1 MGILYGNI
9 YVNINQI
16 KKKLSMC
23 ESIIYNNLILYKN
36 HKNNFFN
43 IEIQMYVTFLAHNSW
58 FVFIFYYFIFV
69 YSQSTEANVQCDQF
83 VHPKLVTIFYI
94 VFFLIS
100 SSISF
105 ISSISYLYHILDRS
119 LFIEFWISILYKVFT
134 KNCLNSKKAKI
145 LFFCSIYFFIF
156 LARHILLYLSYGKI
170 FYSTIFYFL
179 IW

>member
-1 MGILYGNI
+1 MWHFSHITLDLSLYSITLSLSILSPQRPMCNVISLYIQNWS
-9 YVNINQI
+9 QFFT
-16 KKKLSMC
+16 LS
-23 ESIIYNNLILYKN
+23 
-36 HKNNFFN
+36 
-43 IEIQMYVTFLAHNSW
+43 
-58 FVFIFYYFIFV
+58 
-69 YSQSTEANVQCDQF
+69 
-83 VHPKLVTIFYI
+83 
-94 VFFLIS
+94 FLIS

-105 ISSISYLYHILDRS
+105 ISSILYLYHILDRS